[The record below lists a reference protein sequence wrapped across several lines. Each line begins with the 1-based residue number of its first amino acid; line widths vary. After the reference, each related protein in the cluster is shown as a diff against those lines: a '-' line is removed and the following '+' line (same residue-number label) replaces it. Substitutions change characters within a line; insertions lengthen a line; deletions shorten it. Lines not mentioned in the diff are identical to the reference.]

1 MRVILQN
8 PTIDIHVIEKNT
20 GVNSFWLAAF
30 YGHGEI
36 MNMLAEAGIDIMN
49 RHKKTLNNVLH
60 TACDR
65 QYPHIV
71 QQLVDSGYP
80 LNVKKSEGLTALVS
94 ACIDDNE
101 QISKI
106 LIKGKANLN
115 IVTDKGSSALSEA
128 VVKNNKKLTWLLL
141 TQGAHMIYKD
151 PKIIHLSP
159 FYKAIDNDSIWAV
172 ELFADHGAD
181 LSGIGSV
188 SSQNPLIYAAIN
200 GMDDMCMYL
209 SLRASNVDIEDN
221 EGNNI
226 FNMYLKKEDKLR
238 CM

>member
-1 MRVILQN
+1 MSYYPIQLAAVKGEARIMKVILQN
-8 PTIDIHVIEKNT
+8 PTIDIHVIDETT

-36 MNMLAEAGIDIMN
+36 LSMLAEAGIDIMN
-49 RHKKTLNNVLH
+49 RHKKTLNNALH
-60 TACDR
+60 DACDR

-80 LNVKKSEGLTALVS
+80 LNEKKSGGLTALVS
-94 ACIDDNE
+94 SCVDDNE
-101 QISKI
+101 KISKI

-181 LSGIGSV
+181 LSAIGSV
-188 SSQNPLIYAAIN
+188 SSQNPLIYAAFN

-221 EGNNI
+221 
-226 FNMYLKKEDKLR
+226 
-238 CM
+238 